1 LSPISHLEA
10 PTQAVEAQ
18 GIRFAYRRLG
28 SSTGTPLLL
37 IPHFRGGM
45 DHWGPLVTD
54 GLGASRPVV
63 LFDNAG
69 VGGSSGETPDTIE
82 AMIRLDP
89 CRVQTPPGTNHT
101 ERNHRE

>member
-1 LSPISHLEA
+1 MSPISRLEA
-10 PTQAVEAQ
+10 PTQAVQAQ

-45 DHWGPLVTD
+45 DHWDPLVTD
-54 GLGASRPVV
+54 GLGASRPAATALAAPGVV
-63 LFDNAG
+63 SPDPPGSVPGANA
-69 VGGSSGETPDTIE
+69 
-82 AMIRLDP
+82 
-89 CRVQTPPGTNHT
+89 PGTNHT